1 MESVWQAA
9 SAAWH
14 QMASEPRLGILIA
27 LLLLAAG
34 IDLRQRRIPNRLV
47 LVGLLCA
54 LTLAVLP
61 ARIVPHGIGLAA
73 AVGGIGVGLALTL
86 PLYLVKGMAAGD
98 VKLMAMTGAYLGPS
112 GALHAALWSFIAGGV
127 LALLYV
133 MGRRRL
139 GVLGRNVSQA
149 LALGAMQVMAGGL
162 PRVEIS
168 RERSAGLLP
177 FGVAIAAGSIG
188 FVVAGLAA
196 GAGHG

>member
-9 SAAWH
+9 SPAWH
-14 QMASEPRLGILIA
+14 RMAGEPRLGILIVF
-27 LLLLAAG
+27 LLLAAG

-47 LVGLLCA
+47 SVGLLCA

-61 ARIVPHGIGLAA
+61 ARIAPHGIGLAA

-112 GALHAALWSFIAGGV
+112 GALHAVLWSFIAGAV
-127 LALLYV
+127 LALVYV
-133 MGRRRL
+133 LGRRRL
-139 GVLGRNVSQA
+139 GVLGRNVSEA
-149 LALGAMQVMAGGL
+149 MALGAMQLMAGGL
-162 PRVEIS
+162 PRVAIT